1 MDDEIEAQSSS
12 NTCQVTVSGFRHR
25 VLFSVTQTHT
35 PVTAAMTCSLT
46 ESSRKFMCFNRIY
59 SL

>member
-12 NTCQVTVSGFRHR
+12 NMCQVTVSGFGHR
-25 VLFSVTQTHT
+25 FLCSLTHT
-35 PVTAAMTCSLT
+35 PVTAAMKCSLT
-46 ESSRKFMCFNRIY
+46 ESSRKFMYFNRIY